1 MKKIKTIWK
10 IGLFILA
17 LAFGLCTGGC
27 GAEKADIS
35 EKTQKAD
42 LPGSFAASG
51 AGEMDSEANKNSD
64 PAKGLYP
71 GYGETEM
78 PDGTGGAAG
87 AKTQQFIQKNG
98 MTLESRFAVPEGF
111 VRTKASEGSLLQF
124 MRQMKLKPDGSP
136 VLLYDGSVKA
146 NQGSAAAVFDLDIGG
161 ENLQQ
166 CADSVLRIYAE
177 YFWATGQQDRLK
189 FHLTSG
195 FLTDWETWKN
205 GGRLAVSGSDVS
217 WQQTAGPDDSYENFR
232 KYFRNVIIYAGT
244 ISLDAESEPIQ
255 ADEIKAGNL
264 WVQGGSPGH
273 CVLVVDTADFVGDRG
288 DRNEGGEDGCGDS
301 GKAGGTGNMPGRR
314 AFLLAQG
321 YMPAQDFHVLN
332 NPAHPED
339 PWYYADEIEY
349 PFRTAEYTFREGTL
363 QRWNGGFAE

>member
-1 MKKIKTIWK
+1 MKKIKNAWIV
-10 IGLFILA
+10 GLFGLA
-17 LAFGLCTGGC
+17 LVFGLLAGGC
-27 GAEKADIS
+27 IR
-35 EKTQKAD
+35 
-42 LPGSFAASG
+42 FF
-51 AGEMDSEANKNSD
+51 DSEESSDGGKKNS
-64 PAKGLYP
+64 GENMIS
-71 GYGETEM
+71 GSGESRNTGSGETGT
-78 PDGTGGAAG
+78 PDESGDGSG
-87 AKTQQFIQKNG
+87 AKTQQLIQKDG

-136 VLLYDGSVKA
+136 VLLYDGSTKA
-146 NQGSAAAVFDLDIGG
+146 NQSSAAAVFDLDIGE

-166 CADSVLRIYAE
+166 CADSVLRVYAE
-177 YFWATGQQDRLK
+177 YFWATGQQERLK

-205 GGRLAVSGSDVS
+205 GGRLTVSGSSVS
-217 WQQTAGPDDSYENFR
+217 WQQAAGPDDSYENFR

-255 ADEIKAGNL
+255 ADEIKAGDL

-273 CVLVVDTADFVGDRG
+273 CVLVVDTADFVGDGNERG
-288 DRNEGGEDGCGDS
+288 SGDGYEAGE
-301 GKAGGTGNMPGRR
+301 TGNTPGRR

-332 NPAHPED
+332 NPAHPEA
-339 PWYYADEIEY
+339 PWYYVDEINY
-349 PFRTAEYTFREGTL
+349 PFRTAEYTFQEGTL